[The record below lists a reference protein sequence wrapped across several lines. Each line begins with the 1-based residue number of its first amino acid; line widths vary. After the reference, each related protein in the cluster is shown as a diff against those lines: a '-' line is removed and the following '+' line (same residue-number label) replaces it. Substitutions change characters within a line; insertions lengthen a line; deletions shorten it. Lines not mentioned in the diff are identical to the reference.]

1 MPQKVKTV
9 LSIGD
14 SGLIHVQPEFQ
25 AVFEHATTS
34 SLMVSAYDLVPL
46 MMGMKSSE

>member
-1 MPQKVKTV
+1 MPQKVKAV
-9 LSIGD
+9 ISMGD

-25 AVFEHATTS
+25 AVFEYATTS

-46 MMGMKSSE
+46 TMMMKSSE